1 MKQIRTPHKPLAKAV
16 AAVVVAG
23 GLAIGT
29 SAALADITPAG
40 ATITNRAIVTYED
53 ASGNTYEAQ
62 SNLAE
67 VTVAQI
73 YAATIG
79 VDVDAT
85 AAPGQTV
92 YLPYTLTNTGNG
104 TDTYEITAANDI
116 SSPDT
121 LDSSS
126 IVVYHDTNGN
136 GVADAGEPT
145 IGAAGLVVDGINNN
159 VANLVV
165 AVQVPANA
173 TDGQT
178 LGVTLTAE
186 AREGG
191 ATGVLN
197 SVTDATTAPVGG
209 RDGADGTN
217 ESLIT
222 VTGDAVLVVT
232 KSAAPGAT
240 ANSLDYTVTVRNNGN
255 AAASN
260 VVIFD
265 GIPVNTQLDPN
276 SLGQTGILSGNGDT
290 ETTAAV
296 LDEVALSAAEG
307 FDVDLNANGNFTDA
321 VETTIGLDLNGNGV
335 TTDGAIDGVYAVVNS
350 LPSQGVATIT
360 FTVTYDPTALGGGY
374 DIVNQG
380 YASGDT
386 DNDGNTD
393 VVVASQVR
401 IDTINA
407 DYAVL
412 LTDTG
417 TAATGDA
424 DDTANDDQLIDEASA
439 GSTVEFTGVLTNQ
452 GNTTDFYILSAT
464 NTNFPAGTV
473 FTFYDAASGNSLGN
487 STQAI
492 APGASTN
499 IIIRASL
506 PAGVSGQPTGGATEF
521 EAVITAISAN
531 DPNATGAASND
542 MTISLGEILDSASDI
557 HNAANGQIGTDEDA
571 LGAAPYTT
579 TNVFTGGLG
588 ETINIPL
595 FIDNESGGTD
605 VFVLGAGS
613 SWDGTTLGAL
623 PPGWTVEFYEAD
635 TNGDPVGGPITAT
648 GTLAANS
655 VDNAYVAVVTIPN
668 DASQALPDVSWDND
682 GDTVLDVL
690 TANADSDGDYPF
702 FFQILS
708 QNTGASDT
716 VLSAIDVDSTRELT
730 LVGPGFKQTEAGGT
744 VIYDHTLTN
753 QGSVAEDVSIA
764 SSNSGAGW
772 TSSVSIDTD
781 GDGDADT
788 SVNALPVAGG
798 AATDTI
804 DVLSSGVVVTVTI
817 NDTDADGIAD
827 SITVEPGV
835 SLPISVAVFAP
846 ATATNGQTD
855 FTTVTV
861 TNLDT
866 DPTAPD
872 ATVNNQTTIVSG
884 SVSLVKTVAVD
895 ALCDGDADTV
905 FDTIQATQIKP
916 GECAIWQVVATN
928 LGSVTT
934 VNVVITDGA
943 PLFTTYEADS
953 LQYCLGANC
962 TLQPMS
968 DTAGND
974 AGEYDASTNAVI
986 FYVGDSSAPAS
997 GTGGELVSA
1006 QSATVQFSV
1015 KVD

>member
-1 MKQIRTPHKPLAKAV
+1 
-16 AAVVVAG
+16 VVAG
-23 GLAIGT
+23 GLTIGT

-53 ASGNTYEAQ
+53 AAGNTYEAQ

-85 AAPGQTV
+85 AAPGQIV

-104 TDTYEITAANDI
+104 TDTYDITASNDI

-126 IVVYHDTNGN
+126 IVVYHDVNGN
-136 GVADAGEPT
+136 GVADAGEPSV
-145 IGAAGLVVDGINNN
+145 GAAGLIVDGINNN
-159 VANLVV
+159 IANLVV

-178 LGVTLTAE
+178 LGVTLTAQ

-232 KSAAPGAT
+232 KSAVPGTAP
-240 ANSLDYTVTVRNNGN
+240 NSLDYTVTVRNNGN
-255 AAASN
+255 GAASN

-276 SLGQTGILSGNGDT
+276 SLGQTGILSGNQDT

-296 LDEVALSAAEG
+296 LDEVALSIAEG
-307 FDVDLNANGNFTDA
+307 FDVDLNANGIFTDE

-350 LPSQGVATIT
+350 LPSQGVASIT
-360 FTVTYDPTALGGGY
+360 FTVTYDPATLGGGY
-374 DIVNQG
+374 NIVNQG

-386 DNDGNTD
+386 DNDGDID

-401 IDTINA
+401 VDTINA

-424 DDTANDDQLIDEASA
+424 DNTANDDQLIDEASA
-439 GSTVEFTGVLTNQ
+439 GSTIEFTGVLTNQ

-464 NTNFPAGTV
+464 NTNFPDGTV

-499 IIIRASL
+499 ILIRASL
-506 PAGVSGQPTGGATEF
+506 PAGVSGSPAGGAAEF

-531 DPNATGAASND
+531 DPNTNAASND
-542 MTISLGEILDSASDI
+542 MTVSLGEILDSGSDI
-557 HNAANGQIGTDEDA
+557 HIASGGQIGTDEDPLGTA
-571 LGAAPYTT
+571 PYSTGNEFAGSLGA
-579 TNVFTGGLG
+579 
-588 ETINIPL
+588 TINIPL

-623 PPGWTVEFYEAD
+623 PPGWTVQFFEAD
-635 TNGDPVGGPITAT
+635 TNGAPVNGPITAT

-668 DASQALPDVSWDND
+668 DASQALPDVEWDND
-682 GDTVLDVL
+682 GDTILDVL
-690 TANADSDGDYPF
+690 SANDADGDYPI

-708 QNTGASDT
+708 QNTGSSDT
-716 VLSAIDVDSTRELT
+716 VLSAIDIDSTRELT

-744 VIYDHTLTN
+744 VIYDHTLSN
-753 QGSVAEDVSIA
+753 QGTVAEDISIA
-764 SSNSGAGW
+764 SSNSGTGW
-772 TSSVSIDTD
+772 TSSVSVDTD
-781 GDGDADT
+781 GNGDADT

-798 AATDTI
+798 GTTDTI
-804 DVLSSGVVVTVTI
+804 DVLSGGVVVTVTI

-827 SITVEPGV
+827 SITLEPGV

-861 TNLDT
+861 SNVDT
-866 DPTAPD
+866 DPSAPG
-872 ATVNNQTTIVSG
+872 ATVNNQTTVVSG
-884 SVSLVKTVAVD
+884 NVSLVKTVAVD
-895 ALCDGDADTV
+895 ALCDGEEDTTFDTV
-905 FDTIQATQIKP
+905 QATQVKP

-943 PLFTTYEADS
+943 PLFTTFEADS
-953 LQYCLGANC
+953 LEYCLGSNCDPDPILLPAAN
-962 TLQPMS
+962 
-968 DTAGND
+968 GGV
-974 AGEYDASTNAVI
+974 GEYDAATNAVK
-986 FYVGDSSAPAS
+986 FYVGDNSSPQT
-997 GTGGELVSA
+997 GVGGELVSA
-1006 QSATVQFSV
+1006 QSATVRFRV

>member
-473 FTFYDAASGNSLGN
+473 FTFYD
-487 STQAI
+487 
-492 APGASTN
+492 
-499 IIIRASL
+499 
-506 PAGVSGQPTGGATEF
+506 
-521 EAVITAISAN
+521 